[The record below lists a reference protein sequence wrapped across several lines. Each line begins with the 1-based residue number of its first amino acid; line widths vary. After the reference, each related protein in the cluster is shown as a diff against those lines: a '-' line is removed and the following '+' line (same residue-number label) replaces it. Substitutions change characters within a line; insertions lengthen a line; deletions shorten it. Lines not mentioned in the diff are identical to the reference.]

1 MQENSSLRSREKAL
15 TQSSSWSPGQFGK
28 SAITGCSNIDSA
40 RGGKWP
46 RTQLMSAVRP
56 PPPPRGGRL
65 SNIARDRLLVN
76 FHFPFFKC

>member
-46 RTQLMSAVRP
+46 RTQLMSAVRLP
-56 PPPPRGGRL
+56 GGRL